1 MNNENIFQ
9 LVLRLLIESKSIGKL
24 ASIVRDEYLDKILRA
39 GVIKMI
45 IPDKA
50 QSYKRKYKLTI
61 G

>member
-1 MNNENIFQ
+1 MNNDNVFQ

-39 GVIKMI
+39 EVIKMI